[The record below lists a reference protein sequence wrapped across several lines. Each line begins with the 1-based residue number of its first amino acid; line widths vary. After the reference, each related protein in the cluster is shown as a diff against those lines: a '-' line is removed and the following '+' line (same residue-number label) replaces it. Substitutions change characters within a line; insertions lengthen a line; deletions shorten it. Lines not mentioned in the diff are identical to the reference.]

1 MKKAAKLIFLKYT
14 SCHLSSLGNEESSKT
29 HLSTDTSTKVFEF
42 SAGLQKHQ
50 VELPEMHKDS
60 SETSK
65 LSKTF

>member
-14 SCHLSSLGNEESSKT
+14 SCHLSLGNEESSKT

-50 VELPEMHKDS
+50 VELPEKHKDS